1 MSVTEQRKHRPEG
14 WSKQAIRERIVSD
27 FRDFRFT
34 WRGFIKWSGAVLLGL
49 LVGAVFA
56 LYFLDWNQMRG
67 PIGHW
72 LSHRTG
78 REVRIDGNLAVKLF
92 SWQPSAEAGDVYVG
106 NPSWLASSQP
116 GRIGKPQAATVKD
129 FRIEVRLAPL
139 IWGDLVVPLV
149 KIEQPDVLIVR
160 DASGRTNWDNGS
172 GNHAWKIPP
181 IQRFLITD
189 GHVRIDDAIRKLHF
203 TGTVN
208 SQENLGGKGGAFTLT
223 GDGTLNLSKFL
234 ADVKGGP
241 LIHVDQSKPYDFTA
255 DVKAGT
261 THAVIHGAITQPF
274 HLDRYTASVDVSGPT
289 LSDLYFLTGLV
300 LPNTPA
306 YQMTLAVERD
316 GTNYRLNDINA
327 VMGKTDLH
335 GNLVVDMSGDIPALT
350 GRMASRVLALED
362 LGPLV
367 GGGRNAPVQS
377 HYLLPQTPLH
387 TERLRRTNAEV
398 DYSAAKV
405 ASRDFPLTSLDTHI
419 SVQGGVLNLKPLAF
433 GFTQG
438 KLAGSIRVDA
448 RKDIPTSSVDA
459 RITDIRAENFIKGG
473 DKPISGML
481 EARAVLTGTGKSV
494 HETASSASGTVTAV
508 VPSGGM
514 RHSLAEWTGVD
525 VLSALSLNLA
535 GDNSNTNL
543 RCAVA
548 SFGAKDGVMTSQ
560 QLVIDTDPVRVDGSG
575 SISLRDETL
584 DLKLQ
589 GKPKH
594 FQLMRLRAPITMK
607 GPWAHPSLGL
617 EAGPAMTQ
625 GGIAVALGV
634 VNPFAAILAFI
645 DPGLAKDAN
654 CGPLLAD
661 ARARGTPV
669 KRVAV
674 KSAAVKDA
682 AGARR

>member
-1 MSVTEQRKHRPEG
+1 MSVTEHRDHHAHD
-14 WSKQAIRERIVSD
+14 WSRHAVRERIVSD

-34 WRGFIKWSGAVLLGL
+34 WRGFFKWSGTVLLGL
-49 LVGAVFA
+49 IVGAFFA

-67 PIGHW
+67 PVGRW
-72 LSHRTG
+72 LSYKTG
-78 REVRIDGNLAVKLF
+78 REVHIDGNLAVRLF
-92 SWQPSAEAGDVYVG
+92 SWQPSAEAGDVTVG
-106 NPSWLASSQP
+106 NPSWVGA
-116 GRIGKPQAATVKD
+116 PQAASVKD
-129 FRIEVRLAPL
+129 FRIEVRLVPL
-139 IWGDLVVPLV
+139 LWGELVVPLV
-149 KIEQPDVLIVR
+149 RIDQPDVMIVR

-172 GNHAWKIPP
+172 GNGAWKLPP
-181 IQRFLITD
+181 IQHLLITD

-203 TGTVN
+203 LGTVN
-208 SQENLGGKGGAFTLT
+208 SQEDAAGRGGAFTLT

-241 LIHVDQSKPYDFTA
+241 LIHVDKTRPYDFTA
-255 DVKAGT
+255 EVTAGA
-261 THAVIHGAITQPF
+261 THAVIHGAITEPF
-274 HLDRYTASVDVSGPT
+274 HLDRYTASVDVSGPS
-289 LSDLYFLTGLV
+289 LSELYFLTGLV

-306 YQMTLAVERD
+306 YHMTLSVARD
-316 GTNYRLNDINA
+316 GTNYGLNDIAA
-327 VMGKTDLH
+327 VMGRTDLH
-335 GNLVVDMSGDIPALT
+335 GNLQVDVSGAVPALA

-367 GGGRNAPVQS
+367 GGGKSAPVQS
-377 HYLLPQTPLH
+377 HYLLPETRLH
-387 TERLRRTNAEV
+387 TERLKRTNAEV

-419 SVQGGVLNLKPLAF
+419 SVENGVLTLKPLAF

-438 KLAGSIRVDA
+438 KLAGAIKVDA
-448 RKDIPTSSVDA
+448 RKDIPTVSVDA
-459 RITDIRAENFIKGG
+459 RVTDIHAENFIKSG
-473 DKPISGML
+473 DKPISGVL

-494 HETASSASGTVTAV
+494 HEAASNAGGTFTAV
-508 VPSGGM
+508 VPQGGM

-548 SFGAKDGVMTSQ
+548 SFGARDGVMTSQ
-560 QLVIDTDPVRVDGSG
+560 QMVIDTDPVRLDGSG
-575 SISLRDETL
+575 SINLKDETL

-594 FQLMRLRAPITMK
+594 FQLMRVRAPITLK
-607 GPWAHPSLGL
+607 GPWAHPALGV
-617 EAGPAMTQ
+617 EAGPAVAQ
-625 GGIAVALGV
+625 GGIAAALGV

-654 CGPLLAD
+654 CGPLLAS
-661 ARARGTPV
+661 AKAQGAPV
-669 KRVAV
+669 KSSAV
-674 KSAAVKDA
+674 KNAAQPRADHK
-682 AGARR
+682 